1 MRWSFQN
8 INRQIEDMRVNLC
21 GENVDSNKL
30 DHFEFEKKL
39 EKYKMIQTRKYT
51 FYVVILPNWLKI
63 LPTHTLLNIWP
74 IVNFINIL
82 QAAFATIFF

>member
-8 INRQIEDMRVNLC
+8 INRQIEDMRVNLF
-21 GENVDSNKL
+21 GENVDSNQL

-51 FYVVILPNWLKI
+51 FYVVG
-63 LPTHTLLNIWP
+63 
-74 IVNFINIL
+74 NFAQL
-82 QAAFATIFF
+82 A